1 MIDKALLRPGRFDK
15 IVFIPNP
22 TLVER
27 EEILK
32 VHTKKMPL
40 SKNVNVKELA
50 KEVDGFSG
58 AEIEAV
64 CKTAS
69 MNAIRRYVDKG
80 GKDRDEKRINKHKV
94 SNEDFKEALKKI
106 KDHRVKSLGNPQ
118 SLSSCTS
125 GCGIPPLKDMEE
137 DDAMVA

>member
-1 MIDKALLRPGRFDK
+1 MIDKALLRPGRFDN

-22 TLVER
+22 TQGER
-27 EEILK
+27 EEIFK
-32 VHTKKMPL
+32 VHTRKMPL
-40 SKNVNVKELA
+40 SKNVNVKNLA
-50 KEVDGFSG
+50 READGFTG

-80 GKDRDEKRINKHKV
+80 NKDKDEKKVKRHKV
-94 SNEDFKEALKKI
+94 NNQDFKDAMGKI
-106 KDHRVKSLGNPQ
+106 KDHREKSQGNLH
-118 SLSSCTS
+118 SLSGCTT
-125 GCGIPPLKDMEE
+125 GCSIPPLKDK